1 MASQPSQS
9 PVPPNSSPKPRFC
22 PYCGAQVVEGYQFC
36 GECGRPFPFKKAA
49 GGTAPPT
56 FQSSEPVNVGS
67 IPQTPPERNP
77 REIAITLSQ
86 KKAIQQVYS
95 VPAGI
100 TRIFGAMLGVGAI
113 FVGIFD
119 ANNTSLDPTTF
130 AIYVFGLSIFAIA
143 LSGGSRSLRG
153 YTKRVLSR
161 GKIMELRG
169 VPKLNPSPSKEV
181 ARYKPWRSKAIDIG
195 GTQFLMP
202 SQCSNLL
209 RFDSL
214 NKLVYATGDVYPDGV
229 TQAVL
234 FLSVN
239 QTNFLKAVHGMMTAS
254 QYGGNSGGWSAARKR
269 RM

>member
-1 MASQPSQS
+1 MPPAPS
-9 PVPPNSSPKPRFC
+9 
-22 PYCGAQVVEGYQFC
+22 
-36 GECGRPFPFKKAA
+36 
-49 GGTAPPT
+49 
-56 FQSSEPVNVGS
+56 
-67 IPQTPPERNP
+67 ERNP
-77 REIAITLSQ
+77 REVAITLGQ

-113 FVGIFD
+113 FVGVFD

-130 AIYVFGLSIFAIA
+130 AIYVLGLGIFAIA
-143 LSGGSRSLRG
+143 LSGGSRSLRA

-161 GKIMELRG
+161 GKIMELSG
-169 VPKLNPSPSKEV
+169 VPKLNPSPSREV
-181 ARYKPWRSKAIDIG
+181 ARYKSWRSKVIDIG
-195 GTQFLMP
+195 GAQFLMP
-202 SQCSNLL
+202 SQVSSLL

-214 NKLVYATGDVYPDGV
+214 NKLVYATGDVYPNGV

-239 QTNFLKAVHGMMTAS
+239 QTDFVKAVHGMMTVS
-254 QYGGNSGGWSAARKR
+254 QYGGNSNGWSAAKKR

>member
-1 MASQPSQS
+1 MASQPSQP
-9 PVPPNSSPKPRFC
+9 PVPPNSSRKPRFC
-22 PYCGAQVVEGYQFC
+22 PYCGAQVSEDYQFC
-36 GECGRPFPFKKAA
+36 SECGRQFPFKKATA
-49 GGTAPPT
+49 GTAPPT
-56 FQSSEPVNVGS
+56 FQSSKPVNVS
-67 IPQTPPERNP
+67 NTPPAPPEKNP
-77 REIAITLSQ
+77 REGTLTLSQ

-95 VPAGI
+95 APAGI

-143 LSGGSRSLRG
+143 LSGASRGLRG

-161 GKIMELRG
+161 GKIMELSG
-169 VPKLNPSPSKEV
+169 IPKLNPSPSKEV
-181 ARYKPWRSKAIDIG
+181 ARYKPWRSKIIDIG
-195 GTQFLMP
+195 GIQFFMP
-202 SQCSNLL
+202 SQCSSLL

-214 NKLVYATGDVYPDGV
+214 NKLVYATADVYPNGV

-239 QTNFLKAVHGMMTAS
+239 QTDFAKAVHGMMTVS
-254 QYGGNSGGWSAARKR
+254 QYSVNSGGWSAAKKR